1 MNTDNRIPVT
11 VLTGFLG
18 SGKTTL
24 LNHILSQQ
32 HGLRVAVIENEFGE
46 IGIDDA
52 LVINADEEV
61 FEMNNGCICC
71 TVRGD
76 LIRILNRLMRRRD
89 KFDRILIETTGMA
102 NPGPVSQT
110 FFIDED
116 VSAALRLDGIIT
128 VVDAR
133 HAGLHLND
141 SSELREQIAFADV
154 LLLNKADLVTP
165 AELDELE
172 TRLRGMNALARIYR
186 TVNAGVDIPTVLDVG
201 GFDLQRVLQERPQF
215 LEPEYPFE
223 WTGIWHLPAGVAEL
237 HYTAGPD
244 PFIDALFTAVAG
256 SDEKTF
262 TQLTEQA
269 DKAFSRDSLRGEVED
284 ELAPSFRVVSLLV
297 PETGTQTLRL
307 TIPEEGDYA
316 LVTEHLPDEFGL
328 ELHYDGVVQNPIVS
342 RAFSAAHSH
351 DEEVISVG
359 ITVDGALSEY
369 KLNNWLCLLLR
380 LRGQDIFRF
389 KGILNLAGKN
399 QRVVFQGVH
408 MLMDVKVDR
417 DWKAGEPRRSEIVF
431 IGRNLDRE
439 MLNRGVQA
447 CLA

>member
-110 FFIDED
+110 FFIDDE

-133 HAGLHLND
+133 HAGLHLDD

-165 AELDELE
+165 AELDTLE
-172 TRLRGMNALARIYR
+172 TRLRGMNALARLHR
-186 TVNAGVDIPTVLDVG
+186 TVNANVDIPAVLDIG

-223 WTGIWHLPAGVAEL
+223 WAGVWHLPRGEAEL
-237 HYTAGPD
+237 RYTSGPD
-244 PFIDALFTAVAG
+244 PFIGALFTAAPG
-256 SDEKTF
+256 SDEDAF
-262 TQLTEQA
+262 TQLIAQA
-269 DKAFSRDSLRGEVED
+269 DKAFSRDSLRGEVD
-284 ELAPSFRVVSLLV
+284 EALVPSQRVVSLRV
-297 PETGTQTLRL
+297 PETGTQTIKL
-307 TIPEEGDYA
+307 THPEAGDYA
-316 LVTEHLPDEFGL
+316 LVTEHLPEEFDL
-328 ELHYDGVVQNPIVS
+328 ALYHHGVVQKPVIS
-342 RAFSAAHSH
+342 HAFSAAHSH
-351 DEEVISVG
+351 DEEVTSVG
-359 ITVDGALSEY
+359 ITVEGALSEY
-369 KLNNWLCLLLR
+369 KLNNWLRLLLSSQ
-380 LRGQDIFRF
+380 GQDIFRS

-408 MLMDVKVDR
+408 MLMDVNVDR
-417 DWKAGEPRRSEIVF
+417 DWKAGEPRRSELVF
-431 IGRNLDRE
+431 IGRNLDRQ
-439 MLNRGVQA
+439 MLIRGVQA
-447 CLA
+447 CRA